1 MEKVSRERICAS
13 LSTTITTKIKILARF
28 FKMFPWILNYSP
40 IFIISYSHP
49 TLFFLIIYLSLT
61 TSHELVRR
69 NVHFI
74 LQCQQ
79 MLQIIEFNYY
89 YVSWGSCTQL
99 PLHATFCHAGHHGNR
114 QCLACQECHAPG
126 HQGNP
131 HFVFNTNFVWSM
143 VLSKRTIN
151 IADLCKLN

>member
-1 MEKVSRERICAS
+1 MYMPTEWRH
-13 LSTTITTKIKILARF
+13 
-28 FKMFPWILNYSP
+28 MFPWLLNYSP

-49 TLFFLIIYLSLT
+49 TIEALFFLIIYLSLT

-74 LQCQQ
+74 LLQCQQ
-79 MLQIIEFNYY
+79 MLHIIEFNYY

-114 QCLACQECHAPG
+114 QCLACQESHAPG
-126 HQGNP
+126 QQGNP
-131 HFVFNTNFVWSM
+131 HFLFNTNC
-143 VLSKRTIN
+143 VLSVPM
-151 IADLCKLN
+151 ASQL